1 MKRVRTGPLL
11 IGAVALSVAF
21 IAGCS
26 SGTRQPFTE
35 SQLDPMS
42 DGSEQM
48 LPEPVVQGGAS
59 PFELAIA
66 GDGST
71 TRFNACSGPIRI
83 LLNPGD
89 LQEKAAPYTD
99 VDVAAQIGEL
109 FTQYA
114 QELSE
119 ATGFEV
125 VYGGTTDLALD
136 VLLPESQVIVFNFG
150 STGFPGREDSYFEVL
165 PIYGAQQDGWLQ
177 ITSYQHFE
185 NSTGFS
191 VHYDEAAKL
200 AGGSRDVGIDEAGKR
215 WLKTALGLALGLMEL
230 NEDDMV
236 AAGIPVEQH
245 AAQVMYTDSH
255 QEQDGVYN
263 LTWGDGD
270 KAGLAAVG
278 ADNPCFTGVG

>member
-1 MKRVRTGPLL
+1 MKRVRTGSAVA
-11 IGAVALSVAF
+11 GAVAVTMAM

-26 SGTRQPFTE
+26 SGSRQPFTNT
-35 SQLDPMS
+35 QTDPMG
-42 DGSEQM
+42 DGSEQSV
-48 LPEPVVQGGAS
+48 PEPVVEGGSA
-59 PFELAIA
+59 PYKLAVA

-71 TRFNACSGPIRI
+71 TRFDGCIGPIRI

-89 LQEKAAPYTD
+89 LQETASPYTD
-99 VDVAAQIGEL
+99 VDVAAQLGEL

-119 ATGFEV
+119 VTGFEI
-125 VYGGTTDLALD
+125 VYGGTTDQPLDLFLA
-136 VLLPESQVIVFNFG
+136 ESQVIVFNFG
-150 STGFPGREDSYFEVL
+150 PTGFPGREDSYYEAL
-165 PIYGAQQDGWLQ
+165 PIYSAQQDDWLQ
-177 ITSYQHFE
+177 ISSYQHFE

-236 AAGIPVEQH
+236 AAGIPPEQH

-255 QEQDGVYN
+255 QEQDGVFN
-263 LTWGDGD
+263 LVWGDGD

-278 ADNPCFTGVG
+278 ASNTCFSGAG